1 MTRLVPRAL
10 STLYTVA
17 VRNNGANIPLAAD
30 KGSGGTDHS
39 LQRRFKARPR
49 KRFVPPGSARND
61 QFLEDYRTRFG
72 NASGGLHDCP
82 LDDDAGVDILPQRD
96 EQLAGERD
104 NRCLLETAAVLLDP
118 VLKPQ
123 GECRSRL
130 MAQPE
135 PGRLDQRRSQPWI
148 AGFRY
153 PLVVVDR
160 PALPR
165 CRREARIGGNLSSVV
180 EVT

>member
-17 VRNNGANIPLAAD
+17 VRNSGANIPLAAD

-39 LQRRFKARPR
+39 LQRRFKARPGSGSSHLD
-49 KRFVPPGSARND
+49 PPGMISSWKITE
-61 QFLEDYRTRFG
+61 LGSG

-160 PALPR
+160 PALSR
-165 CRREARIGGNLSSVV
+165 CRREARMAATCRRLSK
-180 EVT
+180 